1 MLNFRN
7 RFAIILSVYKTIRL
21 ELKQQK
27 IKKENISLTYKFW
40 KNVIQ

>member
-27 IKKENISLTYKFW
+27 IKKKYISLTYKFW

>member
-7 RFAIILSVYKTIRL
+7 RFAITLSVYKTIRL

-27 IKKENISLTYKFW
+27 IKKKKYQL
-40 KNVIQ
+40 NV

>member
-7 RFAIILSVYKTIRL
+7 RFAIILFVYKTIRL

-27 IKKENISLTYKFW
+27 IKKKKKIL
-40 KNVIQ
+40 V

>member
-27 IKKENISLTYKFW
+27 IKKNIL
-40 KNVIQ
+40 V

>member
-7 RFAIILSVYKTIRL
+7 RFAIILSVHKTIRL

-27 IKKENISLTYKFW
+27 IKKKNISLTYKFW